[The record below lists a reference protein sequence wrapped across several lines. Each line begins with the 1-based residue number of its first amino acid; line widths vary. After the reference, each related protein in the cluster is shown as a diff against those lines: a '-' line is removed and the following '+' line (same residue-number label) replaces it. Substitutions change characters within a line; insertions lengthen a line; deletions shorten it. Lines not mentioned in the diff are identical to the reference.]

1 MALNSLGIQIEAH
14 WREFRPK
21 MVKALERTGQLQ
33 AALEAAE
40 EQTLTAECLA
50 VQAGMT
56 PDMARERFR
65 EEWAFLPSEADVPDL
80 ASRPQPSEQSR
91 ARLPGLLATK
101 PSIEKR

>member
-21 MVKALERTGQLQ
+21 MVKELERSGQLQ

-56 PDMARERFR
+56 PDMARERYR
-65 EEWAFLPSEADVPDL
+65 DVWAFLPSEEDVPVL
-80 ASRPQPSEQSR
+80 ENREPPSEPVKPGSTTR
-91 ARLPGLLATK
+91 SPLPIT
-101 PSIEKR
+101 